1 MVTTDTSTPD
11 TTLRRR
17 AGNADTAPTASSS
30 SSSSAITTGAT
41 NEGRGTSTATSTT
54 RAGPPSSSTSA
65 VDETTSTT
73 TQQNEK
79 PVYEGKVYYN
89 GQLYEGT
96 GRLPRDA
103 PFTPSYVNTYTVNSA
118 IAFVSLV
125 VTITF
130 FYFKIVA
137 GLLES
142 PQVGPDREFLAS
154 MAMDHH
160 GPIDGSE
167 PRPFLEPICPSP
179 EELLDQQRQRSGSG
193 GQGGVGSDDCVLFGR
208 IVVLA
213 DSISKYGYTHATH
226 GWLGFLA
233 DEWAGRADVVL
244 RGFPEYNTHWVKSI
258 FPEILHQESPSV
270 VLGGSNGASAG
281 TTTGAIKLVVIAL
294 GTDDASFPNTRHH
307 VPLSAYKDN
316 LRTLINTIRFPDS
329 PNYSPDTQIILVTP
343 APVDTE
349 MWAAS
354 LAAINL
360 PLDRSNNITQEY
372 AHACVEVGE
381 ELHVPVVDL
390 WSDIDCQVQGTCDLH
405 ESNRLPDFLM
415 DGLHLKR
422 LGNEVLYKGILN
434 TVAHHYPHLHPTCW
448 PSVYPGYTESSS
460 PNEHALKR
468 PCVSRH

>member
-1 MVTTDTSTPD
+1 MATANTTIPD

-17 AGNADTAPTASSS
+17 TGNGDAGSTP
-30 SSSSAITTGAT
+30 SSAASNEETVTRSGAISPTTAAD
-41 NEGRGTSTATSTT
+41 ST
-54 RAGPPSSSTSA
+54 SST
-65 VDETTSTT
+65 
-73 TQQNEK
+73 QQQEK
-79 PVYEGKVYYN
+79 PIYEGKVYYN

-103 PFTPSYVNTYTVNSA
+103 PFTPTYINTYTVNSA

-142 PQVGPDREFLAS
+142 PQVGPDREFVAS
-154 MAMDHH
+154 MAIDHH
-160 GPIDGSE
+160 GSIEGSE
-167 PRPFLEPICPSP
+167 PRPILEPICPSP
-179 EELLDQQRQRSGSG
+179 EQLLEQQRQRNGGRPVGGGASGSE
-193 GQGGVGSDDCVLFGR
+193 DCVLFGK
-208 IVVLA
+208 IVILA

-258 FPEILHQESPSV
+258 FPEILHQESHPS
-270 VLGGSNGASAG
+270 GPGNGASG
-281 TTTGAIKLVVIAL
+281 TGVTTTAPIKLVVIAL

-307 VPLSAYKDN
+307 VPLSAYKEN
-316 LRTLINTIRFPDS
+316 LRAIVNTIRFPDS

-343 APVDTE
+343 APVHTE
-349 MWAAS
+349 MWGAS
-354 LAAINL
+354 LAAVNL
-360 PLDRSNNITQEY
+360 PLDRSNNVTQEY
-372 AHACVEVGE
+372 AHACVEVGV
-381 ELHVPVVDL
+381 ELHVPVVNL
-390 WSDIDCQVQGTCDLH
+390 WFDIDCQVQGTCDLH
-405 ESNRLPDFLM
+405 ESNLLQDYVM
-415 DGLHLKR
+415 DGLHLRR
-422 LGNEVLYKGILN
+422 LGNEVLYKGIMN
-434 TVAHHYPHLHPTCW
+434 TVAHHYPHLHPKCW

-468 PCVSRH
+468 PCVSSRFNKN

>member
-1 MVTTDTSTPD
+1 MVTTNTSTPD
-11 TTLRRR
+11 ITLRRR
-17 AGNADTAPTASSS
+17 TGNSDAISAIPSSTITTASAGNEE
-30 SSSSAITTGAT
+30 TGA
-41 NEGRGTSTATSTT
+41 STATSTT
-54 RAGPPSSSTSA
+54 RGATTPSASA
-65 VDETTSTT
+65 IDETISAS
-73 TQQNEK
+73 TQQDER
-79 PVYEGKVYYN
+79 PIYEGKVYYN

-103 PFTPSYVNTYTVNSA
+103 PFTPSYINTYTVNSA

-130 FYFKIVA
+130 FYFKIVV

-167 PRPFLEPICPSP
+167 PRSILEPICPSP
-179 EELLDQQRQRSGSG
+179 EQLLELQRQRNGSGSQG
-193 GQGGVGSDDCVLFGR
+193 GGVGGNDCVLFGK

-270 VLGGSNGASAG
+270 VLGGNNGASVD
-281 TTTGAIKLVVIAL
+281 TPGAIKLVVIAL

-307 VPLSAYKDN
+307 VSLSAYKEN
-316 LRTLINTIRFPDS
+316 LRTLIKTIRFPDS

-360 PLDRSNNITQEY
+360 PLDRSNNVTQQY

-390 WSDIDCQVQGTCDLH
+390 WSDIDCQIQRTCDLH
-405 ESNRLPDFLM
+405 ESNRLSDFLM

-422 LGNEVLYKGILN
+422 LGNEVLYKGVLN
-434 TVAHHYPHLHPTCW
+434 TVAHHYPHLHPKCW

-460 PNEHALKR
+460 PNEYALKR

>member
-1 MVTTDTSTPD
+1 MASVNAATPD

-17 AGNADTAPTASSS
+17 TGNSDTVT
-30 SSSSAITTGAT
+30 
-41 NEGRGTSTATSTT
+41 
-54 RAGPPSSSTSA
+54 PSSSVTPHEETGTTTATATRSGTTSSPLATTTSA
-65 VDETTSTT
+65 AADDTSS
-73 TQQNEK
+73 TQQEEK

-103 PFTPSYVNTYTVNSA
+103 PFTPTYINTYTVNSA

-130 FYFKIVA
+130 FYFKIVV

-154 MAMDHH
+154 MAAMDYH
-160 GPIDGSE
+160 GPIEGGE
-167 PRPFLEPICPSP
+167 PRPILEPICPSP
-179 EELLDQQRQRSGSG
+179 EQLLQQRQRNGGRPIGESGSE
-193 GQGGVGSDDCVLFGR
+193 DCVLFGK

-244 RGFPEYNTHWVKSI
+244 RGFPEYNTHWVRSI
-258 FPEILHQESPSV
+258 FPEIIHQESNAV
-270 VLGGSNGASAG
+270 GLVGNGASSSGA
-281 TTTGAIKLVVIAL
+281 TTASVKLVIIAL

-307 VPLSAYKDN
+307 VPLSAYKEN
-316 LRTLINTIRFPDS
+316 LRAIINTVRFPDS

-343 APVDTE
+343 APVHTE
-349 MWAAS
+349 MWGAS

-360 PLDRSNNITQEY
+360 PLDRSNNVTQEY

-390 WSDIDCQVQGTCDLH
+390 WSDIDCQIQGTCNLH
-405 ESNRLPDFLM
+405 ESNLLQDYLM
-415 DGLHLKR
+415 DGLHLRR

-434 TVAHHYPHLHPTCW
+434 TVAHHYPHLHPKCW
-448 PSVYPGYTESSS
+448 SSVYPGYTESSS
-460 PNEHALKR
+460 TNEHALKR
-468 PCVSRH
+468 PCVSSRHHTK

>member
-1 MVTTDTSTPD
+1 MATASTAVSD

-17 AGNADTAPTASSS
+17 TGNGDAVTTP
-30 SSSSAITTGAT
+30 SSATPNEETGTT
-41 NEGRGTSTATSTT
+41 TATATPSGT
-54 RAGPPSSSTSA
+54 SSSTSPA
-65 VDETTSTT
+65 AAGAADDDTSP
-73 TQQNEK
+73 TQQQEK
-79 PVYEGKVYYN
+79 PIYEGKVYYN

-103 PFTPSYVNTYTVNSA
+103 PFTPTYINTYTVNSA

-130 FYFKIVA
+130 FYFKIVV

-142 PQVGPDREFLAS
+142 PQVGPDREFLSS

-160 GPIDGSE
+160 GPIEGGE
-167 PRPFLEPICPSP
+167 PRPILEPICPSP
-179 EELLDQQRQRSGSG
+179 EQLLEQQRQRNGGRPAGGASG
-193 GQGGVGSDDCVLFGR
+193 VEDCVLFGK

-258 FPEILHQESPSV
+258 FPEILHQESHSV
-270 VLGGSNGASAG
+270 GQGGNGATGTGA
-281 TTTGAIKLVVIAL
+281 TTTAPIKLVVVAL

-307 VPLSAYKDN
+307 VPLPAYKEN
-316 LRTLINTIRFPDS
+316 IRAIINTIRFPDS

-343 APVDTE
+343 APVHTE
-349 MWAAS
+349 MWGAS

-360 PLDRSNNITQEY
+360 PLDRSNNVTQEY

-405 ESNRLPDFLM
+405 ESNLLQDYVM
-415 DGLHLKR
+415 DGLHLRR
-422 LGNEVLYKGILN
+422 LGNEVLYKGIMN
-434 TVAHHYPHLHPTCW
+434 TVAHHYPHLHPKCW

-468 PCVSRH
+468 PCVSSRYHKN

>member
-1 MVTTDTSTPD
+1 MVTANTSTPD
-11 TTLRRR
+11 ITLRRR
-17 AGNADTAPTASSS
+17 TGNSD
-30 SSSSAITTGAT
+30 AIPAT
-41 NEGRGTSTATSTT
+41 
-54 RAGPPSSSTSA
+54 PSSSTTTAVAPGNEERGISTAASATRGATTHSTAA
-65 VDETTSTT
+65 VDETISAT
-73 TQQNEK
+73 TQQDER

-103 PFTPSYVNTYTVNSA
+103 PFTPSYINTYTVNSA

-130 FYFKIVA
+130 FYFKIVV

-142 PQVGPDREFLAS
+142 PQIGPDREFLTS

-167 PRPFLEPICPSP
+167 PRPILKPICPSP
-179 EELLDQQRQRSGSG
+179 EQLLEQQRQRNGSGS
-193 GQGGVGSDDCVLFGR
+193 QVGRVGDEDCILFGK

-270 VLGGSNGASAG
+270 VLGGNNGASAG
-281 TTTGAIKLVVIAL
+281 TLGAIKLVVIAL

-307 VPLSAYKDN
+307 VPLLAYKEN
-316 LRTLINTIRFPDS
+316 LRTLIKTIRFPDS
-329 PNYSPDTQIILVTP
+329 PNYSPDTQIILITP

-354 LAAINL
+354 LAAVNL
-360 PLDRSNNITQEY
+360 PLDRSNNVTQQY
-372 AHACVEVGE
+372 AHACAEVGE

-390 WSDIDCQVQGTCDLH
+390 WSDIDCQIQGTCNLH

-422 LGNEVLYKGILN
+422 LGNEVLYKGVLN
-434 TVAHHYPHLHPTCW
+434 TVAHHYPHLHPKCW

-460 PNEHALKR
+460 PNEYALKR